1 METRFENSF
10 VRDENTAKE
19 IYRYWFFRKPTM
31 VALYVILAFYT
42 LACIFGLSFD
52 FEDAKDFIFPFFTAI
67 LIPVLMIIS
76 YRSQVKTMV
85 NRDREM
91 AKGSELVTRVCVN
104 DNEFTVFSLDSHTS
118 ILVSDL
124 KYAFLTKSYI
134 AVITKARLMVIL
146 KKDSFTIGDTESFL
160 AFLREKN
167 IKIKG
172 QKK

>member
-52 FEDAKDFIFPFFTAI
+52 FEDAKDFIFPFFTAL

-91 AKGSELVTRVCVN
+91 ARGSELVTRISVN
-104 DNEFTVFSLDSHTS
+104 DNEFTVFSLDSRTS

-124 KYAFLTKSYI
+124 KYAFLTGSYI
-134 AVITKARLMVIL
+134 VVITKARLMVIL
-146 KKDSFTIGDTESFL
+146 KKDSFTIGDTGSFL
-160 AFLREKN
+160 AFLREKS